1 MLSTGAIN
9 HIEDRR
15 HFQPLLNN
23 DKLPRYS
30 YSAVCL
36 LTLLLLLCS
45 IIYFAILIY
54 TFPEYVYV
62 CGGHKNCCHSK
73 ERKKT
78 RHFVYHISEGTVKE
92 IERVL
97 SISKRGNFV

>member
-54 TFPEYVYV
+54 TFPEYFLTLLRV
-62 CGGHKNCCHSK
+62 CVCVWGAEKL
-73 ERKKT
+73 
-78 RHFVYHISEGTVKE
+78 
-92 IERVL
+92 L
-97 SISKRGNFV
+97 SFKREEENKALCIPYQ